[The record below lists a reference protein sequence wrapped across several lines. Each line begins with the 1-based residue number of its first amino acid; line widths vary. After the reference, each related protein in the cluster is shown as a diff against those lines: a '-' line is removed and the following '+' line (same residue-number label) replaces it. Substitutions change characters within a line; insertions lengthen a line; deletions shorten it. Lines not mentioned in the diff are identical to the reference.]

1 MDSQRQKQI
10 SKEWHEAFGTE
21 ALKNN
26 YDKYLHD
33 DFIADFFGGQQ
44 VDKAKYVAED
54 QRFALAFK
62 NNSIKV
68 VEQIAEDNK
77 VVSVMTWT
85 AVQAGDIPGMPAT
98 GKSFKIRG
106 IAIDYF
112 KDGKV
117 IKHFPLFDQ
126 FNMMQQLG
134 PMPETSTAGQG

>member
-1 MDSQRQKQI
+1 MDQETQKQI

-21 ALKNN
+21 ALKHN

-33 DFIADFFGGQQ
+33 DFVADFFGGRK
-44 VDKAKYVAED
+44 VNKAKYISED

-62 NNSIKV
+62 NNHITV
-68 VEQIAEDNK
+68 IEQIAEENR
-77 VVSVMTWT
+77 VVSLMKWT
-85 AVQAGDIPGMPAT
+85 AVQIGDLPGIPSI
-98 GKSFKIRG
+98 GKSFEVKG

-126 FNMMQQLG
+126 VSMMQQLG
-134 PMPETSTAGQG
+134 AMTEAQNA